1 MAEYAAIK
9 GILAQSEH
17 NARYAR
23 NEENI
28 MVKDVELLAPAGNLN
43 KLRTAFRFGAD
54 AAYIG
59 GKLFSLRSFADNF
72 DAEEMRGAVNLA
84 HSLGKK
90 VYVTVN
96 IFARNADMAQLED
109 YFSFLQEVGADA
121 AIISDS
127 GVVYAAKKAA
137 PALKIHI
144 STQANL
150 TNKYA
155 VKFWAEQGAT
165 RAILAR
171 ELSVD
176 EIAEIHAFVPEIE
189 LETFVHGA
197 MCISYSGR
205 CLLSDYLAGRP
216 SNRGECVQACRWNYA
231 VKKKD
236 VGAESGYLDVEE
248 DGRGTYIFNSKDLNM
263 SAHLDKLADA
273 GVCSFK
279 IEGRM
284 KSEYYLATVINAYR
298 RCMDGG
304 FDEVVERELM
314 TAAHRDYTT
323 AYTLGKNDKTV
334 NYSDNQTKGDCDFI
348 ANVVSCGNGS
358 AVVEMRGR
366 FRVGDRLEVLSP
378 TDDFGKSFIVEY
390 ARTSDGTPVDDCK
403 LVQEKYTI
411 NSPFALSEGD
421 ILRRRK

>member
-1 MAEYAAIK
+1 M
-9 GILAQSEH
+9 SM
-17 NARYAR
+17 
-23 NEENI
+23 I
-28 MVKDVELLAPAGNLN
+28 MKRMKVELLAPAGNFA
-43 KLRTAFRFGAD
+43 KLKTAFYFGAD

-59 GKLFSLRSFADNF
+59 GKAFSLRSFADNF
-72 DAEEMRGAVNLA
+72 DADELKNAVTFS

-90 VYVTVN
+90 VYVTAN
-96 IFARNADMAQLED
+96 IFAKNADFAALSD
-109 YFSFLQEVGADA
+109 YFKYLYEIGVDA

-127 GVVYAAKKAA
+127 GVFYVAKKAA
-137 PALKIHI
+137 PNLSVYI

-155 VKFWAEQGAT
+155 VKFWKEQGAS

-171 ELSVD
+171 ELSLS
-176 EIAEIHAFVPEIE
+176 EIKEIHDFVPDIE
-189 LETFVHGA
+189 LEAFVHGA

-216 SNRGECVQACRWNYA
+216 SNRGECVQACRWNYS
-231 VKKKD
+231 VKKRD
-236 VGAESGYLDVEE
+236 LGAESGELSVEE
-248 DGRGTYIFNSKDLNM
+248 DERGTYIFNSKDLNM
-263 SAHLDKLADA
+263 SAHLEEMAAA

-298 RCMDGG
+298 RCIDGG
-304 FDEVVERELM
+304 FDETVARELL

-323 AYTLGKNDKTV
+323 AYMLGENRGTV
-334 NYSDNQTKGDCDFI
+334 NYSDSQAKGDCDYI
-348 ANVVSCGNGS
+348 ANVISGGNGF

-366 FRVGDRLEVLSP
+366 FKVGDTLEVLSP
-378 TDDFGKSFIVEY
+378 TDNFGKPFVVES
-390 ARTSDGTPVDDCK
+390 AVTSAGEAVSDCK
-403 LVQEKYTI
+403 LVQEHYTI
-411 NSPFALSEGD
+411 NCPFELSAGD